1 MKRIVFDVMIGD
13 RFYDTF
19 RMPLEINMIS
29 DYIGD
34 TPVLNIEA
42 IRRKVFE
49 KRPTLKNENFRILF

>member
-1 MKRIVFDVMIGD
+1 MKKIVFDVMIGD

-29 DYIGD
+29 EYVDD

-42 IRRKVFE
+42 IRRKVLE
-49 KRPTLKNENFRILF
+49 KRPTLKNEDFKIYF

>member
-29 DYIGD
+29 EYIDD

-42 IRRKVFE
+42 IRKKVLE

>member
-29 DYIGD
+29 EYVDD

-42 IRRKVFE
+42 IRRKVLE
-49 KRPTLKNENFRILF
+49 KRPTLKNEDFKIYF

>member
-1 MKRIVFDVMIGD
+1 MKKIVFDVMIGD

-29 DYIGD
+29 DYIGG

-42 IRRKVFE
+42 IRKKVLE
-49 KRPTLKNENFRILF
+49 KRPTLKDENFRILF

>member
-29 DYIGD
+29 EYIGD
-34 TPVLNIEA
+34 TPVLDIEA
-42 IRRKVFE
+42 IRRKVLE
-49 KRPTLKNENFRILF
+49 KRPTLKNEDFKIYF